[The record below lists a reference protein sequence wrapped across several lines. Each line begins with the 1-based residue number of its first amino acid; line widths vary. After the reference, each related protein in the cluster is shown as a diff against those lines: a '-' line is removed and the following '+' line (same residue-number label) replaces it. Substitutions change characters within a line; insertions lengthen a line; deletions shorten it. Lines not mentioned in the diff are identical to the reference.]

1 MAGPDAQTRMM
12 ERLLADP
19 EFRARFRRDPAAV
32 AREEGVPELANE
44 LALVGDPMQT
54 LDFRESRSSVA
65 GVMMAA
71 AVEGLGV
78 YELGK
83 SVFGHV
89 EDAQAAPA
97 PPRSSS
103 AQALDPDQFGQAGTG
118 GKPSAEAAALL
129 ANKNVT
135 FDASGIADLNAGRMD
150 PRVVGVLD
158 AISEKHKITVT
169 ATTSDHAKLTAGG
182 SVSNHYYGRAFDIA
196 TVDGRPVNAGN
207 QAAKQLAVE
216 LSSLDPAIRPSE
228 IGSPWALSGA
238 AYFTDAAHQ
247 DHVHVGFDEPIPA
260 NWSPPP
266 GTAVSSPAAV
276 GMPAVQD
283 APSEDASNG
292 AGAGA
297 VVNPDDGAD
306 DGSDE
311 EDSDGTSDEEDSE
324 DEDEDEPDEDSAAHD
339 EWDETHESGS
349 DEDSGGSGD
358 DGATE
363 SGSTEDDG
371 GSSDDGADEDS
382 DSDSSGDSAPDA
394 AAPDDGLEVPDAG
407 GDYPGDDAQ
416 PEEIAGWMASAAQK
430 RGLPPELPVMAALVE
445 SGMKNLDGG
454 DADSAGFFQMRVGI
468 WDKGDYSGYRDKPE
482 LQLKWF
488 LDHAAAEQKQR
499 VAGGQ
504 SVKDP
509 KQYGEWIADVEN
521 PAAQYRGRYQLQL
534 DEAQALLKK
543 AGAKSGGGGAEDLV
557 DGTGEPQAGRRAL
570 AALTEAKKY
579 MGTPY
584 RWGGS
589 SPKTG
594 FDCSGLVQWAY
605 AKAGIRIPRVTDQQ
619 ILAANGTKVSRNK
632 LLPGDL
638 VFFKD
643 SSGYVHHVGI
653 SLGGDK
659 FINAPHTGAKVRIDS
674 LKESYYAQEFAGGRR
689 FDKAVAGGEKAQ
701 AASEARQGFRSAE
714 DQAARLARA
723 ALDRDAAEVRRSDS
737 ALYKAIERQEQDKSN
752 QVQFLRAVE
761 PVP

>member
-1 MAGPDAQTRMM
+1 VAAGPDAQTRMM

-19 EFRARFRRDPAAV
+19 EFRARFRRAPAAV
-32 AREEGVPELANE
+32 AREEGVPELAEE
-44 LALVGDPMQT
+44 LALAGDPMQT

-71 AVEGLGV
+71 AVEGLGI

-83 SVFGHV
+83 GVFGHI
-89 EDAQAAPA
+89 EEAQAAPA
-97 PPRSSS
+97 GGAPAHS
-103 AQALDPDQFGQAGTG
+103 AASAGLDPDQFGQGGTG
-118 GKPSAEAAALL
+118 GQPSEEAMALL

-150 PRVVGVLD
+150 PRVVGVLET
-158 AISEKHKITVT
+158 ISEKHKVTVST
-169 ATTSDHAKLTAGG
+169 TTSDHAKLTAGG
-182 SVSNHYYGRAFDIA
+182 SVSNHYYGRAVDIA
-196 TVDGRPVNAGN
+196 TVDGLPVNAGN
-207 QAAKQLAVE
+207 KVARQLALE
-216 LSSLDPAIRPSE
+216 LGSLDPSIRPSE
-228 IGSPWALSGA
+228 IGSPWALKGA

-247 DHVHVGFDEPIPA
+247 DHLHVGFDDPIAA

-266 GTAVSSPAAV
+266 DVSSPAAV
-276 GMPAVQD
+276 GMPAVPDSSAND
-283 APSEDASNG
+283 AANG
-292 AGAGA
+292 AGAGVA
-297 VVNPDDGAD
+297 VNPDDASG
-306 DGSDE
+306 DE
-311 EDSDGTSDEEDSE
+311 EDDDGGEDGGDE
-324 DEDEDEPDEDSAAHD
+324 EDEDEPDEDSAEHD
-339 EWDETHESGS
+339 NWDETHESGS
-349 DEDSGGSGD
+349 DEDSSGSGDDGSSESGSDEDDGGSGD
-358 DGATE
+358 DGSDGD
-363 SGSTEDDG
+363 SGSDG
-371 GSSDDGADEDS
+371 
-382 DSDSSGDSAPDA
+382 GDSAPDA
-394 AAPDDGLEVPDAG
+394 AAPDDGLQVPDVAD
-407 GDYPGDDAQ
+407 GDYPGDNAQ
-416 PEEIAGWMASAAQK
+416 PQEIAGWMASAAQK
-430 RGLPPELPVMAALVE
+430 RGLPPELPVMASLVE

-468 WDKGDYSGYRDKPE
+468 WDKGDYSGYRDEPE

-488 LDHAAAEQKQR
+488 LDHAAAVQKQR

-543 AGAKSGGGGAEDLV
+543 AGAKSGGGGAADLV
-557 DGTGEPQAGRRAL
+557 DVQGQQHAGRRAL
-570 AALTEAKKY
+570 AALAEAKKY

-589 SPKTG
+589 TPKTG

-619 ILAANGTKVSRNK
+619 ILAANGTKISRRD

-653 SLGGDK
+653 SLGGDR
-659 FINAPHTGAKVRIDS
+659 FVNAPHTGAKVRINS

-689 FDKAVAGGEKAQ
+689 FDKAVAAAGDGAQ
-701 AASEARQGFRSAE
+701 AASARSDSGGAE
-714 DQAARLARA
+714 EQAAKLARA

-737 ALYKAIERQEQDKSN
+737 ALFKAIERQERDKAN
-752 QVQFLRAVE
+752 RVQFLKAVE
-761 PVP
+761 PVQ